1 MIIRSEAAVLFASIV
16 LKALSEKIQTLWPTI
31 VDTEWLSFC
40 EGLAVLYCM
49 KVLWHQDSEEK
60 ENVSFNLLSMI
71 PDNGRQ
77 QEVATK
83 LLSLLSEFRWVP
95 KKNQEMALYKLIN
108 RDHLTL
114 EHLEV
119 AASFET
125 YTSYLTQ
132 FVIAHQKD
140 GNELQENIQIQLNKL
155 LKENHFSFELAD
167 IVFVLNYMKTQTN
180 EIHDGTTTA
189 VIKLVI
195 SIFEKNDLLW
205 DTIIRILNEKNYH
218 ISSDEFPLIQNI
230 IFHSYN
236 PYFLHG
242 INLQE
247 YLKRMLSRRDDRTID
262 YFIEWFRY
270 FLCDSIP
277 DWLDSQS
284 LLNDWTEC
292 FVSKKDLFLKIIEK
306 IDALIGLWTDAAPQN
321 NQRSLF
327 FLKHM
332 VAQCFRQGKHD
343 CKLTMIYPN
352 TLDSMNYSLKIHSS
366 KPFFASHRAD
376 RWL

>member
-16 LKALSEKIQTLWPTI
+16 LKALSEKIETLWPTI

-155 LKENHFSFELAD
+155 LKENHFSSYDVRKWQGFTMEQ
-167 IVFVLNYMKTQTN
+167 K
-180 EIHDGTTTA
+180 
-189 VIKLVI
+189 
-195 SIFEKNDLLW
+195 
-205 DTIIRILNEKNYH
+205 TIIRHIWTPVIPATEPIHPLDGLFDDTHRKLKVKMEINDKVVTCLNAYCQQASDKEAYHQLVRLWHDRFDREIIQSIEIPPILKQIIPFADKLNKFANVRSWRAFLNQKMT
-218 ISSDEFPLIQNI
+218 INDSSIE
-230 IFHSYN
+230 
-236 PYFLHG
+236 
-242 INLQE
+242 
-247 YLKRMLSRRDDRTID
+247 TIHM
-262 YFIEWFRY
+262 
-270 FLCDSIP
+270 
-277 DWLDSQS
+277 SQS
-284 LLNDWTEC
+284 T
-292 FVSKKDLFLKIIEK
+292 
-306 IDALIGLWTDAAPQN
+306 
-321 NQRSLF
+321 
-327 FLKHM
+327 
-332 VAQCFRQGKHD
+332 
-343 CKLTMIYPN
+343 
-352 TLDSMNYSLKIHSS
+352 
-366 KPFFASHRAD
+366 
-376 RWL
+376 